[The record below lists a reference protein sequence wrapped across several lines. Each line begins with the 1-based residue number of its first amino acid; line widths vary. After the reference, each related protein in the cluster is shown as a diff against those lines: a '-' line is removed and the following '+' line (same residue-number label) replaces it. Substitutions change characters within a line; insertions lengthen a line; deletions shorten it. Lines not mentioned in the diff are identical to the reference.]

1 MSKTLLIA
9 SLLAVASLNSALAA
23 VEAVPVRRTT
33 APAVSFEQVLKNIA
47 FEIAGC
53 KRLHGVMTTI
63 TSATMKGDSMEVKGN
78 VNGGIVDN
86 YRMKVAPTKEQLKSL
101 IGKPVCDP
109 N

>member
-1 MSKTLLIA
+1 MRTITLA
-9 SLLAVASLNSALAA
+9 TSLLAAASFNAAFA
-23 VEAVPVRRTT
+23 VEVVPVRRTT
-33 APAVSFEQVLKNIA
+33 MPAVTFEQVLKNIA

-63 TSATMKGDSMEVKGN
+63 TSATMKGNSLEVKGN

-86 YRMKVAPTKEQLKSL
+86 YPMKVAPTKEQLKSL
-101 IGKPVCDP
+101 IGKPICDP

>member
-1 MSKTLLIA
+1 MCKNILIA
-9 SLLAVASLNSALAA
+9 LILAVASLNTAVA
-23 VEAVPVRRTT
+23 VEAVPIRRTEP
-33 APAVSFEQVLKNIA
+33 PAVTFEQVLKTIA

-53 KRLHGVMTTI
+53 NRLHGVMTKI
-63 TSATMKGDSMEVKGN
+63 TSATMKGNSMEVKGD

-101 IGKPVCDP
+101 IGKPICDP